1 MIAKIGDIFAV
12 YEERLQQYAACQVI
26 RIKEQASSRQKD
38 LIAVLELDWHSD
50 QLPTEDELGHIKP
63 LICNYYFWNDR
74 WDYCFVDANVPQHY
88 RLVGNIPPLIEAECN
103 SYGGWR
109 TGGSLYRQLQ
119 WEAIPA
125 ELRARFKAAAG
136 SNEQVD
142 IAGFPA
148 KLSTSTIRQGALEQL
163 EDWSELH
170 KLPCLTQIHTTH
182 PCRPELIAYLQST
195 PFVNELHLDD
205 PRATE
210 LDFTG
215 TSLSR
220 LILKAEQVESLKLP
234 KGLSLLSLVGP
245 VSEKLHIYEEH
256 DGKELLLMVE
266 KQATSHYGLSQLGA
280 LNIRGVADIDLAELA
295 GQFPHL
301 HELRIWGAPGYAA
314 NMGEIAKLK
323 GLHTFTTYDLF
334 GFTGE
339 EFPLPDTLP
348 QLGMLWLDSLPADAA
363 KTIKAR
369 YKKAAAD
376 GLDLSVTKPRK
387 PEWMAENL
395 TNPFR
400 DWDGREHI
408 TSTNAKKAM
417 KLYKK
422 MLGELGMLEKQA
434 ASGMNAAEVHAALAA
449 LVTDFTATLNK
460 MDSRSGFIETIERE
474 EVYEVLHDLLKN
486 TKPNLAESGI
496 EIDLDPLFDIFDA
509 ERDF

>member
-1 MIAKIGDIFAV
+1 MIAKIGDIYVV

-26 RIKEQASSRQKD
+26 RIKEQASSRHKV
-38 LIAVLELDWHSD
+38 LAAVLELDWHSD
-50 QLPTEDELGHIKP
+50 QLPTEVELQHIKP
-63 LICNYYFWNDR
+63 LVCNYYFWNDR
-74 WDYCFVDANVPQHY
+74 WDYSFVDANVPKHY

-103 SYGGWR
+103 SYASWR

-136 SNEQVD
+136 SDEQVN

-170 KLPCLTQIHTTH
+170 KLPCLTAIHTSH
-182 PCRPELIAYLQST
+182 PYKPELIDYLRDT
-195 PFVNELHLDD
+195 PFITELSLDD

-215 TSLSR
+215 TSLNR
-220 LILKAEQVESLKLP
+220 LILKADDVESLTLP
-234 KGLSLLSLVGP
+234 KGLSQLSLVGT
-245 VSEKLHIYEEH
+245 VSEKLRIYAEH
-256 DGKELLLMVE
+256 DGKELLLMVD

-314 NMGEIAKLK
+314 NMGKIVKLI

-348 QLGMLWLDSLPADAA
+348 QLSMLWLDSLPADAA

-369 YKKAAAD
+369 YKKAAAS

-417 KLYKK
+417 NLYKK
-422 MLGELGMLEKQA
+422 MLGELGALEKQA

-474 EVYEVLHDLLKN
+474 EIYEVLHDLLKN
-486 TKPNLAESGI
+486 TKLNLAESGI
-496 EIDLDPLFDIFDA
+496 KVDLDKLIDIFDA